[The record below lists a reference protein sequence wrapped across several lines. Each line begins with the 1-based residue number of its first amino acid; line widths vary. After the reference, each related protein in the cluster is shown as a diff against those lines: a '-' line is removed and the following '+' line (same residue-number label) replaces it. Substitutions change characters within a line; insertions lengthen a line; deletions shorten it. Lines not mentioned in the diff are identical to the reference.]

1 MAKKKAFGRIGPVQ
15 KILILFLLLVLA
27 SVAYYMLFYSDKAT
41 ELENL
46 KESYN
51 SLILDQQNWE
61 LRQKTYIQDVENL
74 NLRKERAREQI
85 RILPPDA
92 EMSSFLMDL
101 DNLAGLAGLE
111 IDLLEPQDEMAAGF
125 YSKIPVTMALSGK
138 FHQILKFFNSIGRLE
153 RIINIENIVLWDV
166 KVEGTEIN
174 IQAEVQATTFR
185 SLEQPADMGTG
196 PKPPAP
202 SAAPSPD
209 EKSEMG
215 GV

>member
-1 MAKKKAFGRIGPVQ
+1 MAKKKALGRIGPVQ
-15 KILILFLLLVLA
+15 KILILFLLVVLA

-46 KESYN
+46 KQGYN
-51 SLILDQQNWE
+51 SLVLDQQNWE
-61 LRQKTYIQDVENL
+61 MRQKTYIQDVENL

-153 RIINIENIVLWDV
+153 RIINIENIVFKDV
-166 KVEGTEIN
+166 KIEGTEIK

-185 SLEQPADMGTG
+185 SLEQPVDMSTG
-196 PKPPAP
+196 AKPLAP
-202 SAAPSPD
+202 PPGPPPD
-209 EKSEMG
+209 ESG

>member
-1 MAKKKAFGRIGPVQ
+1 MAKKKALRRIGPVQ
-15 KILILFLLLVLA
+15 KILILFLLVVLA

-46 KESYN
+46 KKSYN
-51 SLILDQQNWE
+51 SLVFDQQSWE
-61 LRQKTYIQDVENL
+61 MRQKTYIQDVENL

-138 FHQILKFFNSIGRLE
+138 FHQILKFFNSIGKLE
-153 RIINIENIVLWDV
+153 RIINIENIIFRDV
-166 KVEGTEIN
+166 AVDATEVKIR
-174 IQAEVQATTFR
+174 AEVQATTFR
-185 SLEQPADMGTG
+185 SLEQPVDLGTG
-196 PKPPAP
+196 AAPPAAPPAP
-202 SAAPSPD
+202 SD
-209 EKSEMG
+209 EKIG

>member
-1 MAKKKAFGRIGPVQ
+1 MAKKKAFSRIGPVQ
-15 KILILFLLLVLA
+15 KILILFLLVVLA

-46 KESYN
+46 KQSYN
-51 SLILDQQNWE
+51 SLVLDQQNWE
-61 LRQKTYIQDVENL
+61 MRQKTYIQDVENL

-138 FHQILKFFNSIGRLE
+138 FHQILKFFNSIGKLE
-153 RIINIENIVLWDV
+153 RIINIENIVF
-166 KVEGTEIN
+166 KEIESEGTEIK

-185 SLEQPADMGTG
+185 SLEQPVDMSTG
-196 PKPPAP
+196 AMPPAASP
-202 SAAPSPD
+202 GPPPD
-209 EKSEMG
+209 ETG